1 MESTNIAKEYECLIC
16 LDLFVEP
23 STTICGHTFC
33 KSCLMKYLEKE
44 QKCPMCRKP
53 IFQTPE
59 TISTNFAMENI
70 IKEKYPNQ
78 YQERLKNL
86 TSQNVINN
94 NKNTE
99 IRTNIPTIIIDKF
112 YTYPNLIRSI
122 KIMKTEK
129 KKITTILNAS
139 VNNSNIVII
148 PSKTINQN
156 IICSLCEISEIH
168 DLQNNNCFDVRFK
181 GISRIKLTAFNQNI
195 IDISNGIQI
204 IDDLIEDNEV
214 KESLLRKLH
223 DIDNFHRLILKNA
236 PYSLTNLI
244 EKNYGNSPNIPSFYN
259 EYNSIKIEGIS
270 LYFLSLMK
278 NDNKLQYFESKNLKE
293 RIEFIHTKYKDIVKF
308 KDNMSM
314 PLIFYEI
321 PNISNWEYS
330 SKSIIIMLLIC
341 IIFLFLGKYGIIQK

>member
-1 MESTNIAKEYECLIC
+1 MESTNISKEYECLIC

-70 IKEKYPNQ
+70 IKEKYPSQ

-129 KKITTILNAS
+129 KK
-139 VNNSNIVII
+139 
-148 PSKTINQN
+148 
-156 IICSLCEISEIH
+156 
-168 DLQNNNCFDVRFK
+168 NNNN
-181 GISRIKLTAFNQNI
+181 IKC
-195 IDISNGIQI
+195 
-204 IDDLIEDNEV
+204 
-214 KESLLRKLH
+214 
-223 DIDNFHRLILKNA
+223 
-236 PYSLTNLI
+236 
-244 EKNYGNSPNIPSFYN
+244 
-259 EYNSIKIEGIS
+259 
-270 LYFLSLMK
+270 
-278 NDNKLQYFESKNLKE
+278 
-293 RIEFIHTKYKDIVKF
+293 KYK
-308 KDNMSM
+308 
-314 PLIFYEI
+314 
-321 PNISNWEYS
+321 
-330 SKSIIIMLLIC
+330 
-341 IIFLFLGKYGIIQK
+341 